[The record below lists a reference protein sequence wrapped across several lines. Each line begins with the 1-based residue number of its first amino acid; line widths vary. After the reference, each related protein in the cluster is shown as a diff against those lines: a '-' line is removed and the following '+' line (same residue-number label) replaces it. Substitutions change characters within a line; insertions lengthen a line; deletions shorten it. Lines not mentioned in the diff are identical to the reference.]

1 MYLLLQTL
9 VGASLAAEPLEPD
22 RAVAYLEKATREAK
36 QHTSWTDPDPDYDDA
51 LQHYVRGVLADPEF
65 VAALSAYVTP
75 LVEPGR
81 INSLALKLVQLTMPG
96 VPDVYQGTESW
107 ALSLVDPDNRRP
119 VDFGERA
126 RLLATT
132 RTTPKV
138 DDSGAA
144 KLHLVRTALQVRRA
158 HPEWFGAD
166 GDYVPLAATGAGA
179 EHVFAFSRAGR
190 AITIV
195 PRLILGLRRA
205 GGWKDTAV
213 PLPPGVWTDALTG
226 RRHGGPGAGNS
237 AYLLKLLQNFPVA
250 LLVAE

>member
-1 MYLLLQTL
+1 
-9 VGASLAAEPLEPD
+9 
-22 RAVAYLEKATREAK
+22 
-36 QHTSWTDPDPDYDDA
+36 
-51 LQHYVRGVLADPEF
+51 
-65 VAALSAYVTP
+65 
-75 LVEPGR
+75 
-81 INSLALKLVQLTMPG
+81 
-96 VPDVYQGTESW
+96 
-107 ALSLVDPDNRRP
+107 
-119 VDFGERA
+119 
-126 RLLATT
+126 
-132 RTTPKV
+132 V
-138 DDSGAA
+138 DDRGAA

-166 GDYVPLAATGAGA
+166 GDYVPLAATGAAA